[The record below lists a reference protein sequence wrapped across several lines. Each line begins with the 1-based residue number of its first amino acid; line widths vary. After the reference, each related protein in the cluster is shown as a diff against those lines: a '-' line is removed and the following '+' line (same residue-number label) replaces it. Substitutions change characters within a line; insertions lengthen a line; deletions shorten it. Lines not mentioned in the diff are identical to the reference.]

1 MHDCKLVSTLLPMN
15 YKLSSSMIPSN
26 EVKRMEL
33 SQTLYVSMMG
43 SLMFVMICT
52 RPNIAQAMGAVS

>member
-33 SQTLYVSMMG
+33 SQALYVSMMG